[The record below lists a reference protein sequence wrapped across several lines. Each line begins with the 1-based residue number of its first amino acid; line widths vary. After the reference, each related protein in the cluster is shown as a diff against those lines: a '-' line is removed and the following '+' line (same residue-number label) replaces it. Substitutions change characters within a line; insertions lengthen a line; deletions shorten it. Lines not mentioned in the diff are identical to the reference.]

1 MNFYD
6 IDKLKRDEN
15 QDYLYNLFTRTFQYQ
30 KFDFGN
36 TSVVV
41 NDNQTMRLDVISQN
55 VYSTDDYLDILCS
68 LNGIDNPLN
77 IMEGDVLIC
86 PVSDAITSYRLD
98 EVGKSTTPIE
108 INSAEKSSYVDENRK
123 KFVSQNYNITP
134 TSVTEPQ
141 DPVKFI
147 EDKIVISK

>member
-1 MNFYD
+1 MEINDISRLTRDINQNNLYD
-6 IDKLKRDEN
+6 LFIKTYQENPAVPFGSYTVKDEE
-15 QDYLYNLFTRTFQYQ
+15 
-30 KFDFGN
+30 
-36 TSVVV
+36 
-41 NDNQTMRLDVISQN
+41 TMRIDLICQKI
-55 VYSTDDYLDILCS
+55 YSTTEHIDFL
-68 LNGIDNPLN
+68 LNYNSIDNPLN